1 MLTDE
6 RTCVGGPRAQ
16 TRERHRE
23 RHAEPHARSPKAS
36 QSAPLP
42 RGKVYLI
49 GAGPGDP
56 ELITVK
62 GLRCLRTAEVVVYD
76 RLVDSTLLDEVRPD
90 AERIYVGKGP
100 RCHALPQE
108 EINALLIAYA
118 EAGRIVARLK
128 GGDPFVF
135 GRGGEEASALASA
148 GIPFEVVP
156 GVTSAIAVPAYA
168 GIPVTHREHAS
179 VFTVVTGHE
188 SEGAAHASPPVKWEA
203 LAALGGTLVILMG
216 VATLPRLTQRLL
228 DCGMDPE
235 TPAAVIQRGTTS
247 TQRVITGTLADIARR
262 AAEAGLESPA
272 ITVIGAVA
280 ALHESLAWFET
291 SVPAHDKLL

>member
-6 RTCVGGPRAQ
+6 QTCAGRPQTQ
-16 TRERHRE
+16 TRERNRE
-23 RHAEPHARSPKAS
+23 RNEEPPARGPKAS

-76 RLVDSTLLDEVRPD
+76 RLVDSTLLDAVRPD

-108 EINALLIAYA
+108 EINALLIAHA
-118 EAGRIVARLK
+118 GVGRIVARLK

-135 GRGGEEASALASA
+135 GRGGEEASSLVSA

-168 GIPVTHREHAS
+168 GIPVTHRGHAS
-179 VFTVVTGHE
+179 SFTVVTGRE
-188 SEGAAHASPPVKWEA
+188 SQGTAHTSPPVNWEA

-216 VATLPRLTQRLL
+216 VATLPHCTQRLL
-228 DCGMDPE
+228 DRGMDPE
-235 TPAAVIQRGTTS
+235 TPTAVIQRGTTS
-247 TQRVITGTLADIARR
+247 TQRVVAGTLADIARR
-262 AAEAGLESPA
+262 TAAAGLESPA

-291 SVPAHDKLL
+291 PVPAQDTP